1 MSVDD
6 AGRRFDTDAEL
17 PPPEVSPEPRPADTA
32 GRARAAAERARE
44 ALLGRQHEEG
54 YWLGE
59 LEADASV
66 TAGYVPVMYALHGEV
81 DPARRDKAVR
91 FVRAHQ
97 QQDGSWPAYH
107 GGPGSL
113 DVSVQAYFG
122 LKLAGVDPDAPDM
135 ARARAFILSQGGVER
150 ANLVT
155 KIWLAVFGQYEYDR
169 IPSVPPELM
178 LLPDEGP
185 FSIYDFASWSR
196 ETLVALM
203 IVSAVKPVFRVPA
216 GRGVAELYAPTGPAG
231 SRAAP
236 AEGLWPALFRAADVA
251 LKLWERLPWQ
261 PGRRAALA
269 RAEAWLIR
277 HQEADGSWGG
287 IMLPWVYALF
297 ALKGLGYPNDHPVMA
312 RAIAGLEGFIVED
325 DATVRLEPAVSP
337 VWDTAWAVLALR
349 ESGLPADH
357 PALVKAGAWLL
368 DREIR
373 RAGDWRVKNPDLRPG
388 GWAFEF
394 ANAFY
399 PDLDDT
405 PVVARAL
412 LSLSLPAELEERK
425 RGAVQRALAWTLGM
439 QSKDG
444 GFAAFDRDNDMR
456 ALAHVPFSDFV
467 PPLDPTCADVS
478 AHVLELLAAAGH
490 GGAARER
497 TVAYLMRTQE
507 ADGAWYGRWGVN
519 HLYGTGLAL
528 AALGEAAAGALP
540 PGAERAAAWLIA
552 HQNEDGGWGETCE
565 SYERPGPATRGH
577 GPSTPSQTAWAL
589 MGLRAVRGPA
599 DPAVARGVAYLAG
612 RQRPDGDWDEDAY
625 TGTGFPGTFY
635 LRYEM
640 YRLNFPL
647 LALSRVAR
655 LAADDAPR
663 ADAPPVNAPPVR

>member
-6 AGRRFDTDAEL
+6 AERRFDTGAGR
-17 PPPEVSPEPRPADTA
+17 PPPEVTHPPSRSGPVGAG
-32 GRARAAAERARE
+32 GRARAAAQRAQE
-44 ALLGRQHEEG
+44 ALLSRQHEEG

-66 TAGYVPVMYALHGEV
+66 TAGYVPVMHAVTGEV
-81 DPARRDKAVR
+81 DPVRRDKAVR
-91 FVRAHQ
+91 FVRARQ
-97 QQDGSWPAYH
+97 LGDGSWPAYH

-122 LKLAGVDPDAPDM
+122 LKLAGVDPADRAM
-135 ARARAFILSQGGVER
+135 ARARQFVLSRGGVER

-155 KIWLAVFGQYEYDR
+155 KIWLAVFGQYDYAR

-178 LLPDEGP
+178 LLPERGP

-203 IVSAVKPVFRVPA
+203 IVSAVKPVFEVPP
-216 GRGVAELYAPTGPAG
+216 GRGVAELYAAG
-231 SRAAP
+231 RPPAAP
-236 AEGLWPALFRAADVA
+236 SARPAGLWPALFRAADRAV
-251 LKLWERLPWQ
+251 KVWERLPWQ
-261 PGRRAALA
+261 PGRAAALA
-269 RAEAWLIR
+269 VAEAWLIR

-297 ALKGLGYPNDHPVMA
+297 ALKGLGYASEHPVVA
-312 RAIAGLEGFIVED
+312 KAIAGLEGFIIED
-325 DATVRLEPAVSP
+325 DATMRLEPAVSP

-357 PALVKAGAWLL
+357 PALLKAGAWLL

-373 RAGDWRVKNPDLRPG
+373 QRGDWRVKNPGLQAG

-412 LSLSLPAELEERK
+412 LTLSLPPELEERK
-425 RGAVQRALAWTLGM
+425 RGAVARALAWTLGM

-478 AHVLELLAAAGH
+478 AHVLELLAATGET
-490 GGAARER
+490 GSARRR
-497 TVAYLMRTQE
+497 TVAYLTRSQE

-519 HLYGTGLAL
+519 YLYGTGLAL
-528 AALGEAAAGALP
+528 AALGEGVTGALP
-540 PGAERAAAWLIA
+540 PGAERAAEWLIA
-552 HQNEDGGWGETCE
+552 RQNDDGGWGETCA
-565 SYERPGPATRGH
+565 SYEEPGPATRGR

-589 MGLRAVRGPA
+589 LGLLAVRAPD
-599 DPAVARGVAYLAG
+599 DPAVERGVAYLAG
-612 RQRPDGDWDEDAY
+612 TQGADGDWGEEAY

-655 LAADDAPR
+655 LAGAG
-663 ADAPPVNAPPVR
+663 